1 MVNLGVGRVD
11 ILLLDALGTLVEH
24 TGGKA
29 DDLAAESNPR
39 ENDSAGVSV
48 DEVATVGLVADAG
61 LEEKLCLIAFALGTT
76 GERKAV
82 LQVVAQT
89 ELGDDVVTE
98 TTAAE
103 VSQTIGSALAIS
115 LELALEVF
123 GDPLVDDEHRLTLA
137 LLLAFLVG
145 HLAFLYLDVILGCK
159 PAQSFG
165 IGHLF
170 MLHDKGHGVAALAAA
185 KAVASATGRRNEE
198 GGSALIVEGTETLVV
213 SPTLVEGNKF
223 GNYINDIARI
233 FNLLYGLSVYQ

>member
-1 MVNLGVGRVD
+1 M
-11 ILLLDALGTLVEH
+11 
-24 TGGKA
+24 
-29 DDLAAESNPR
+29 
-39 ENDSAGVSV
+39 
-48 DEVATVGLVADAG
+48 
-61 LEEKLCLIAFALGTT
+61 
-76 GERKAV
+76 
-82 LQVVAQT
+82 QVVAQT
-89 ELGDDVVTE
+89 ELGDDIVAE

-123 GDPLVDDEHRLTLA
+123 GDPLVDDEHRLTLT

-185 KAVASATGRRNEE
+185 EAVASATGRRNEE

-213 SPTLVEGNKF
+213 GPTLVEGNKF